1 MTTPPSAPMLEEFR
15 LINEAAI
22 KSADDLNELADK
34 ICQLFTEDCLLE
46 DTSTTEVVKGR
57 GELHQYC
64 QELFG
69 PYSNVRI
76 EPKEII
82 DMGNNS
88 VMVLEISGDHTGELY
103 GVPGTGRRVA
113 FPAVAVYRCN
123 DDNTMVRHETL
134 AYDSGFIIAQVRDS

>member
-22 KSADDLNELADK
+22 KNADDLYKLADK
-34 ICQLFTEDCLLE
+34 ICELFTEDCLLE
-46 DTSTTEVVKGR
+46 DTSTTSVVRGR
-57 GELHQYC
+57 AELHGYC

-76 EPKEII
+76 KAKEVI
-82 DMGNNS
+82 DMGNTS

-103 GVPGTGRRVA
+103 GIAATGRRVT
-113 FPAVAVYRCN
+113 FPAVAIYRCN
-123 DDNTMVRHETL
+123 EYNTMVRHETL
-134 AYDSGFIIAQVRDS
+134 AYDSGFIVAQVQ

>member
-22 KSADDLNELADK
+22 KNADDLNDLADK
-34 ICQLFTEDCLLE
+34 ICELFTEDCLLE
-46 DTSTTEVVKGR
+46 DTSTTDVVRGR
-57 GELHQYC
+57 AQLHTYC

-82 DMGNNS
+82 DMDNNS
-88 VMVLEISGDHTGELY
+88 VMVLEISGDHTGDLY
-103 GVPGTGRRVA
+103 DIPATGRRIA
-113 FPAVAVYRCN
+113 FPAVAIYRCN
-123 DDNTMVRHETL
+123 DDNTKVRHETL
-134 AYDSGFIIAQVRDS
+134 TYE